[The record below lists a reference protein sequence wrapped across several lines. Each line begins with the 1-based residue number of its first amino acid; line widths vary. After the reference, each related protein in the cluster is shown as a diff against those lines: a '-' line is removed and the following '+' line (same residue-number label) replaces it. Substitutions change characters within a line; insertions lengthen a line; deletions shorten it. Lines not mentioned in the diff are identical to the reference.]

1 MANFDTT
8 SKKQIETDPQG
19 FVHLCFGF
27 DATDITVLEII
38 TPEQP
43 TVEMHQADSLIKT
56 IYKGNE
62 ILVHFEFQVNDS
74 YDPEMSVRMAGYIM
88 RAIEAYRLP
97 VYSNVIYL
105 RPDAGRNDP
114 GRYEQNIEHHNVSI
128 EYRVFRLIDL
138 DGQKILD
145 SKITGLVPF
154 TPLMGHPTD
163 IDADEW
169 LRRCVQVADSIDVP
183 NKAAY
188 LASLSILGNLIYD
201 SQTIMDIILEE
212 TMQHA
217 SIVEHMAPQAHKLGK
232 AEGLEQG
239 KAEGLEQGK
248 AEGTRKHILEILEI
262 QYGDDTA
269 QDFKPTIESIDDLQR
284 LEKLFRAA
292 LQAKNKDEFK
302 KSINDTNE
310 NHE

>member
-8 SKKQIETDPQG
+8 SKKQVETDPQD

-62 ILVHFEFQVNDS
+62 VLVHFEFQTNDS
-74 YDPEMSVRMAGYIM
+74 YDPEMSLRMAGYIM

-128 EYRVFRLIDL
+128 EYKVFRLIDL

-145 SKITGLVPF
+145 SKLTGLVPF
-154 TPLMGHPTD
+154 TPLMGHQTD

-169 LRRCVQVADSIDVP
+169 LRRCVQVADSLDVP
-183 NKAAY
+183 DKTAY
-188 LASLSILGNLIYD
+188 LGCLAVLGNIVYD
-201 SQTIMDIILEE
+201 SQTILDILMEE
-212 TMQHA
+212 TMQHP
-217 SIVEHMAPQAHKLGK
+217 SIVEYLAPQAHELGK
-232 AEGLEQG
+232 AEGIEQG
-239 KAEGLEQGK
+239 KAEGIEQGETNAK
-248 AEGTRKHILEILEI
+248 RDSVIKLLTHQFPDVSDALVEEIHNIQERSRLDTLFDQILSATCF
-262 QYGDDTA
+262 DD
-269 QDFKPTIESIDDLQR
+269 IDLNGVGGQ
-284 LEKLFRAA
+284 
-292 LQAKNKDEFK
+292 
-302 KSINDTNE
+302 
-310 NHE
+310 